1 MNLNEY
7 QKLAQ
12 ISARKDRS
20 KKDVLINSAMGL
32 CGESG
37 EAIDY
42 IKKHLFHDHPL
53 EKEVLMKEM
62 GDVLWYLADMA
73 EALDV
78 TLDEV
83 ASMNIEKLRKRYPE
97 GFDSEKSIN
106 RKE

>member
-1 MNLNEY
+1 MKNEEFLYTFIVKLDTENRIKNMNLNEY

-78 TLDEV
+78 M
-83 ASMNIEKLRKRYPE
+83 AR
-97 GFDSEKSIN
+97 
-106 RKE
+106 